1 MVTAMSVAIWLAFS
15 KKGLKTSSPKVGA
28 QKNATTHARHSQK
41 SKKRD
46 KIALKVVMVRKADN

>member
-1 MVTAMSVAIWLAFS
+1 MSAAIWLAFR
-15 KKGLKTSSPKVGA
+15 KKGLKASSPKVGA

-46 KIALKVVMVRKADN
+46 KIALKVVMVRKADNKV